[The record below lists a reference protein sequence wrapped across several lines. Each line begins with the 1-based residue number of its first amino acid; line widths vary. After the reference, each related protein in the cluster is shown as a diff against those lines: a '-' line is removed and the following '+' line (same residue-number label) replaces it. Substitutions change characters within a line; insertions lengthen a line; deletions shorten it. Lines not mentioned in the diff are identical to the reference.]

1 VAHDAYEPQQIRQ
14 LADALGIPGP
24 EHDAFRAALDELVES
39 KQLIMG
45 ASNTI
50 ALPPIGREVTGKFK
64 KHERGFGFIIP
75 DTPTSHGDVFVAP
88 GDGGDAMTGDR
99 VRADIV
105 HRSGR
110 GGRSRSSR
118 AISGRITEV
127 IQRGS
132 TRFTGNVAKQGD
144 LWLVWT
150 DGKAMADPIVVRDAK
165 SKNVRIGDK
174 VVVEL
179 TVYPEG
185 RQLPEGVITEVLGDA
200 GKPDVETE
208 ATKRAFGLADEF
220 PDEVVAEA
228 RDVTQDYNDHT
239 EAYAEGRVDLRD
251 TFTVTIDPPDAKDFD
266 DAITIER
273 TSRGWKLGVHIADV
287 ATFVRPDSA
296 LDLEARERGN
306 SAYLPRHVVPMLPE
320 VLSNGICSLQPQVPR
335 LVKTAFIEY
344 DGSAK
349 ITNTAFANAI
359 IESNHRL
366 TYLEAQALI
375 DGDRELAKKH
385 QVYDLPYS
393 DELVEAVQM
402 LDELAKVIRKRRY
415 ADGMISLDLPEVELV
430 FDDEGHVIDANPEDD
445 AFTHQIIE
453 AFMVEANEAVA
464 AVFADLD
471 VPLLRRIHPDPSTH
485 DTDELRRFARVA
497 GYNVPSN
504 PSRKEL
510 QAVLEA
516 TRGKP
521 AAKAVHLA
529 VLKTLTKAEYSP
541 QLIGHFALAS
551 EHYAHFTSP
560 IRRYPDL
567 TVHRSLE
574 ALLEVMGD
582 AKSLPRGSKA
592 RQQIGKKL
600 LSDERCPDEEKLIE
614 VGRHCSGTE
623 RNAEEAERQLRN
635 FLVLQLMEQHIGD
648 HFMGTIT
655 GVVSFGVFVQ
665 IDQYLVEGL
674 IGTDN
679 LPGAPAERWKLNEQT
694 GSMVA
699 QRSGRSLT
707 IGDQLKVQIMAVDLA
722 KRELDLRIEDDGKV
736 AKQAKRPPKSEP
748 RRKGGGGPAKK
759 QRKGKGNRGRR

>member
-1 VAHDAYEPQQIRQ
+1 VAHDAYEPQQVRQ
-14 LADALGIPGP
+14 LAEALGVPGP
-24 EHDAFRAALDELVES
+24 EHDAFRAALDELVED
-39 KQLIMG
+39 KQLVMG
-45 ASNTI
+45 ASNTV
-50 ALPPIGREVTGKFK
+50 ALPPLGREVTGKFK
-64 KHERGFGFIIP
+64 KHERGFGFILP

-99 VRADIV
+99 VRAEIV
-105 HRSGR
+105 HRNRR
-110 GGRSRSSR
+110 GKGSK
-118 AISGRITEV
+118 AISGKITEV

-132 TRFTGNVAKQGD
+132 THFTGNMAKQGD
-144 LWLVWT
+144 LWIVWA
-150 DGKAMADPIVVRDAK
+150 DGKGVNDPIVVRDAK
-165 SKNVRIGDK
+165 SKNVRVGDK

-179 TVYPEG
+179 TVFPEG

-208 ATKRAFGLADEF
+208 ATKRAFGLADKF
-220 PDEVVAEA
+220 PEEVIAEA
-228 RDVTQDYNDHT
+228 RDVTRDYNENT
-239 EAYAEGRVDLRD
+239 EAYAEGRLDLRD
-251 TFTVTIDPPDAKDFD
+251 TFTITIDPPDAKDFD
-266 DAITIER
+266 DAITIEK
-273 TSRGWKLGVHIADV
+273 TDRGWKLGVHIADV

-296 LDLEARERGN
+296 LDTEARERGN

-320 VLSNGICSLQPQVPR
+320 ILSNGICSLQPEVPR

-344 DGSAK
+344 DGGAK
-349 ITNTAFANAI
+349 ITNTTFANAI
-359 IESNHRL
+359 IASNHRL

-375 DGDRELAKKH
+375 AGDRKTAKKH

-393 DELVEAVQM
+393 DELVECVRM
-402 LDELAKVIRKRRY
+402 FDELAKAIRKRRY
-415 ADGMISLDLPEVELV
+415 AQGMISLDLPEVELV

-471 VPLLRRIHPDPSTH
+471 VPLLRRTHPDPSSH
-485 DTDELRRFARVA
+485 DTADLRSFARVA
-497 GYNVPSN
+497 GYNIPSN

-510 QAVLEA
+510 QTLLEA

-541 QLIGHFALAS
+541 ALIGHFALAS

-582 AKSLPRGSKA
+582 DKALPRGSKA

-600 LSDERCPDEEKLIE
+600 TGDERCPDEEKLIE
-614 VGRHCSGTE
+614 IGRHCSGTE

-635 FLVLQLMEQHIGD
+635 FLVLQLMEQHIGE

-655 GVVSFGVFVQ
+655 GVVSFGIFVQ

-674 IGTDN
+674 ISTEE

-707 IGDQLKVQIMAVDLA
+707 IGDQVKVQIMSVDLA
-722 KRELDLRIEDDGKV
+722 KREMDLRIEDDGKV
-736 AKQAKRPPKSEP
+736 AKQAGRPPKSEP
-748 RRKGGGGPAKK
+748 RRKSAQNKK
-759 QRKGKGNRGRR
+759 KHKQNVKGRRQRGGRG